1 MDSIRE
7 FFPYAQLIVGIIAGI
22 ISSILA
28 VVLAISV
35 RNLIGKGW
43 LVASTVITLVVW
55 SSSRII
61 QLIAARVGYPAAA
74 VANWYGV
81 LNLLGTLGA
90 VCFGLFLFS
99 NWSVSRIKL
108 NVKALLFSFSG
119 RIPRSAF
126 WISLLILFPLNSF
139 IGFIPLIAAQAHG
152 LFSMVLW
159 VVFAGWLV
167 FSIWIAFAIYTKRWH
182 DCSRSGWMS
191 LILLIPIFGALWLV
205 GYLGFV
211 RGAHGR
217 NQYGDDPVDTHTA

>member
-1 MDSIRE
+1 MDSIKE

-28 VVLAISV
+28 VVLAISI
-35 RNLIGKGW
+35 RNFIGKGW

-55 SSSRII
+55 SGSKII
-61 QLIAARVGYPAAA
+61 HLIATLLRYPIAA

-81 LNLLGTLGA
+81 LNLLGTLGV

-99 NWSVSRIKL
+99 NWSVSRMKL

-126 WISLLILFPLNSF
+126 WISLLILSPLNSIF
-139 IGFIPLIAAQAHG
+139 GFIPFITAQAHG
-152 LFSMVLW
+152 PLRMALW
-159 VVFAGWLV
+159 LVFAGWLV
-167 FSIWIAFAIYTKRWH
+167 LSIWIAFAIYTKRWH

-191 LILLIPIFGALWLV
+191 LILLIPIFGALWFV

-211 RGAHGR
+211 RGTHGH
-217 NQYGDDPVDTHTA
+217 NQYGDDSLDTHTV